1 MYKRDYFIKQI
12 EEFSKVLGVILGLK
26 KDGNFSDLNELI
38 HTTSLKYTSTEIEY
52 AEILDNERLIETLT
66 EDKKLNDD
74 QLKMLADLLFEKA
87 EYYLKNN
94 SPINEANNCYKKS
107 YLIYS
112 FLKTHSTQNYSLD
125 MHYKLEI
132 LSKMDL

>member
-12 EEFSKVLGVILGLK
+12 EEFSKVLAVILGLK
-26 KDGNFSDLNELI
+26 REGRLSDLDELI
-38 HTTSLKYTSTEIEY
+38 HSSSVKYTSTEIEY
-52 AEILDNERLIETLT
+52 VETLDNEFLIETLT
-66 EDKKLNDD
+66 TDKKLNDD

-87 EYYLKNN
+87 EYYLKTN
-94 SPINEANNCYKKS
+94 SPTNQANNCYKKS
-107 YLIYS
+107 LLIYS
-112 FLKTHSTQNYSLD
+112 FLKSHATLNYSLD